1 MPAPSTEPVPFERPV
16 RAAPRPRRIRRNRR
30 HDPTETTGPGGH
42 AAGSSSKRHCLHVR
56 IMQASGRIS
65 SNGNT
70 MPPPSDPR
78 KLGKSIIAGIAAGT
92 VSLSGAP
99 VIGTAVPASAQ
110 VALQSGEAALFQ
122 QAVSANNPQVVCEY
136 LRRYPH
142 GRLRSLLLAQSPSV
156 LARLDP
162 DCFDDVSHLD
172 YRLIP
177 ESVTT
182 YLPEAVRVSFAERG
196 RGGGSDNRDDP
207 YGG

>member
-1 MPAPSTEPVPFERPV
+1 
-16 RAAPRPRRIRRNRR
+16 
-30 HDPTETTGPGGH
+30 
-42 AAGSSSKRHCLHVR
+42 
-56 IMQASGRIS
+56 
-65 SNGNT
+65 
-70 MPPPSDPR
+70 
-78 KLGKSIIAGIAAGT
+78 LGKSIIAGIAAGT

-122 QAVSANNPQVVCEY
+122 QAVSANNPQIVCEY

-182 YLPEAVRVSFAERG
+182 YLPEAVRVSFADRG
-196 RGGGSDNRDDP
+196 RAGGSSDNRDDP